1 MITTNVLCALKANYS
16 GENSRGKT
24 FNGDLSISIGMNQS
38 ANFRTDFKYV
48 TYPESNW
55 DGIYLLIGSG
65 NSEESINSY
74 KLDSV
79 ISNYTCI
86 SQMHTLDTE
95 FNNNLLTVVR
105 TIQNTSTEEFT
116 IKEVGLFAAN
126 YMVARE
132 LLETPVTIQPGEK
145 YTLSMTIGLE

>member
-16 GENSRGKT
+16 GANSRGKT

-38 ANFRTDFKYV
+38 ANFRADFKYV

>member
-1 MITTNVLCALKANYS
+1 MITTNVLSALKANYS
-16 GENSRGKT
+16 GRDSSGKT
-24 FNGDLSISIGMNQS
+24 FNGDSLIIHMNQS
-38 ANFRTDFKYV
+38 SNFRADYKYV
-48 TYPESNW
+48 TYPEADW

-65 NSEESINSY
+65 ASEESINSY

-132 LLETPVTIQPGEK
+132 VLETPVTIQPGEK

>member
-1 MITTNVLCALKANYS
+1 MITTNVLCALKSNYS
-16 GENSRGKT
+16 GANSRGKT
-24 FNGDLSISIGMNQS
+24 FNGDLSISINMNQG

-65 NSEESINSY
+65 NSEESVNSY

-105 TIQNTSTEEFT
+105 TIQNTSAEEFT

>member
-16 GENSRGKT
+16 GIASEGKN
-24 FNGDLSISIGMNQS
+24 FNGELSISIGMNQNS
-38 ANFRTDFKYV
+38 NFRTDYKYV
-48 TYPESNW
+48 TYPEADW

-74 KLDSV
+74 KLDSI

-86 SQMHTLDTE
+86 SQMHTLDTK

>member
-16 GENSRGKT
+16 GVNPMGKT
-24 FNGDLSISIGMNQS
+24 FNGDLSISISMNQG

-74 KLDSV
+74 RLDSV

>member
-1 MITTNVLCALKANYS
+1 MITINVLSALKASYS
-16 GENSRGKT
+16 GIASIGKT
-24 FNGDLSISIGMNQS
+24 FNGNSLTIYSDQRSH
-38 ANFRTDFKYV
+38 FRADYKYV
-48 TYPESNW
+48 AYPESNW

-86 SQMHTLDTE
+86 NQMHTLDTE

-116 IKEVGLFAAN
+116 IREVGLFAAN

>member
-1 MITTNVLCALKANYS
+1 MITTNVLSALKASYS
-16 GENSRGKT
+16 GINSSGKD
-24 FNGDLSISIGMNQS
+24 FNGNSLIIDMNQS
-38 ANFRTDFKYV
+38 SNFRGADYKYV
-48 TYPESNW
+48 TYPEENW

-74 KLDSV
+74 RLDSV
-79 ISNYTCI
+79 ISNYMCI

-132 LLETPVTIQPGEK
+132 LLETPITIQPGEK

>member
-1 MITTNVLCALKANYS
+1 MITTNVLCALKASYS
-16 GENSRGKT
+16 GSTPMGKN
-24 FNGDLSISIGMNQS
+24 FNGDLSMIAMNQS
-38 ANFRTDFKYV
+38 ENFRADFKYV
-48 TYPESNW
+48 TYPEFNW

>member
-16 GENSRGKT
+16 GIGAQGKS
-24 FNGDLSISIGMNQS
+24 FNGDISVGISMNQS
-38 ANFRTDFKYV
+38 SNFRTDFKY
-48 TYPESNW
+48 TSYPEANW

-65 NSEESINSY
+65 ASEESINSY

-79 ISNYTCI
+79 ISNYTCV
-86 SQMHTLDTE
+86 SQMHTLDTD
-95 FNNNLLTVVR
+95 FNNNLLTVIRV
-105 TIQNTSTEEFT
+105 IQNTSTEEFT